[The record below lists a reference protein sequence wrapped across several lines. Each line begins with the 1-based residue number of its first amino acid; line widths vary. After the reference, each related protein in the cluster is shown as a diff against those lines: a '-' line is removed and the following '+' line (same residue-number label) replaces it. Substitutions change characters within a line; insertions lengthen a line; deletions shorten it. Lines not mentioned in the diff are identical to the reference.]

1 MELKRNKQ
9 TLSICPKCKREI
21 LGYPA
26 LSRLDNKTE
35 ICSTCGMIE
44 ALEVYKNEQEQRA
57 EQLQEYNKN
66 GKVQ

>member
-1 MELKRNKQ
+1 
-9 TLSICPKCKREI
+9 
-21 LGYPA
+21 
-26 LSRLDNKTE
+26 
-35 ICSTCGMIE
+35 MIE